1 MSYSLLSPYEE
12 PVFNSG
18 AVRPFECLSGGW
30 QLIQDQYFLYFG
42 MCLIIVVLVSCLP
55 FAGII
60 YGAWMCGIYYALL
73 SRMRGEPASFNAL
86 GKGFSFFS
94 QGFVIALL
102 SGLPFAL
109 LTIAARVFEWQF
121 EEIQKQYPTDA
132 RVPPEVFTEQFAYLG
147 ILVLAF
153 ALFHL
158 IAGLIF
164 PFAYQLVVE
173 RNLSGWQAIKLSAR
187 ASGANL
193 GGVFGLVVLE
203 IILGTMGI
211 ILCCVGL
218 FVVMPI
224 TKAAW
229 TVAYRQVFPAP
240 PQEQPMPPPYPPP
253 PPAFGNTGQNP
264 GRQGGL

>member
-1 MSYSLLSPYEE
+1 MSSSLFSSYEE
-12 PVFNSG
+12 PIFNSG

-30 QLIQDQYFLYFG
+30 QLIKDQYFLFVA
-42 MCLIIVVLVSCLP
+42 MFLIIVVLVTCIP

-60 YGAWMCGIYYALL
+60 YGAWMIGIYYALL
-73 SRMRGEPASFNAL
+73 GRMRGEPASFNAL
-86 GKGFSFFS
+86 GKGFGFFS

-109 LTIAARVFEWQF
+109 VSVAVKLMELRFD
-121 EEIQKQYPTDA
+121 EIKKTYPGETP
-132 RVPPEVFTEQFAYLG
+132 VPPEVLTEQFIWLALF
-147 ILVLAF
+147 IFAF

-158 IAGLIF
+158 ITGLIF

-187 ASGANL
+187 AARANL
-193 GGVFGLVVLE
+193 GGVLGLVLLE
-203 IILGTMGI
+203 MILGTMGI
-211 ILCCVGL
+211 LLCCIGL
-218 FVVMPI
+218 VLVMPL

-240 PQEQPMPPPYPPP
+240 AQDQPAPPPFPGPPP
-253 PPAFGNTGQNP
+253 PPAFGSYGAA
-264 GRQGGL
+264 